1 MVCVWTRHTCTG
13 NLTVALL
20 TKTMPLFVALQLKR
34 TAYCSMLQTPRATRD
49 MVVAP
54 HHLAAQAGLRVLREG
69 GNAAEAMV
77 AAAATIAVVYP
88 HMNSLG
94 GDNFWLIFDGASTP
108 LGIDACGAAA
118 RAADITFYRERGHTQ
133 IPARGPLAANTVAG
147 AVSGWQ
153 AALNVGQHW
162 GGRLP
167 LSRLLEDA
175 EHYARAGA
183 PVTYSQHINTQA
195 QQQKLHD
202 IPGFAETYLQH
213 GKPPAV
219 GALFKQSLL
228 ADTLRHLGHEG
239 LDDLYGGELAQ
250 AIAAD
255 LQRLGSPLAAEDL
268 AAQKA
273 CEVTPLSVRLQT
285 STAYNLP
292 PPTQGLASLIILA
305 LFERLGC
312 GAAEG
317 FDYLHRL
324 VEASKCAF
332 RVRDAHITDP
342 AYMDVA
348 PESFLCD
355 GAFAQMTH
363 SIDLRRAAQWGADA
377 IGGDTVWLGAI
388 DRQGRAVSFIQSL
401 YWEFGSGVV
410 LPQSGILWQNRGISF
425 RLQYGAQNQLA
436 MALLDDGRTMVYR
449 AMGGEGQPQTQAVV
463 YTRYVRY
470 GQGLQEAIAAP
481 RWLLG
486 RTWGARTTTLRLEK
500 RFPTDVIAALAR
512 AGHDVE
518 LVEAFDEIMG
528 HAGAIV
534 RYPSGVIEGGA
545 DPRGDGLVAAF

>member
-1 MVCVWTRHTCTG
+1 
-13 NLTVALL
+13 
-20 TKTMPLFVALQLKR
+20 
-34 TAYCSMLQTPRATRD
+34 

-94 GDNFWLIFDGASTP
+94 GDNFWLIFDGAGTP

-118 RAADITFYRERGHTQ
+118 RAADITFYREHGHTR

-153 AALNVGQHW
+153 AALNVSQHW

-167 LSRLLEDA
+167 LSCLLEDA

-183 PVTYSQHINTQA
+183 PVTYSQHINTRA
-195 QQQKLHD
+195 QQQELHD

-219 GALFKQSLL
+219 GALFRQSLL

-239 LDDLYGGELAQ
+239 LDDLYRGELAQ
-250 AIAAD
+250 AIATD

-273 CEVTPLSVRLQT
+273 CEVTPLSVRLQV

-312 GAAEG
+312 DAADG
-317 FDYLHRL
+317 FDYVHRL

-332 RVRDAHITDP
+332 GVRDAHITDP
-342 AYMDVA
+342 TYMDVA
-348 PESFLCD
+348 PESFLYD
-355 GAFAQMTH
+355 EALAQMAH
-363 SIDLRRAAQWGADA
+363 SIDLRRAAQWGAYA
-377 IGGDTVWLGAI
+377 SSGDTVWLGAI

-425 RLQYGAQNQLA
+425 RLQHGAQNQLVPGRKPFHTIQPA
-436 MALLDDGRTMVYR
+436 MALLDDGRTMVYG
-449 AMGGEGQPQTQAVV
+449 AMGGEGQPQTQAAV

-486 RTWGARTTTLRLEK
+486 RTWGTRTTTLRLEK
-500 RFPTDVIAALAR
+500 RFPTNVIAALTR
-512 AGHDVE
+512 AGHNVE
-518 LVEAFDEIMG
+518 LVDAFDEIMG

-534 RYPSGVIEGGA
+534 RHPSGVIEGGA